1 MGLVHSWYP
10 CSYEDW
16 NKPNLPFGTAGIQSC
31 KGGHNETPPCK
42 VGLILYLLIVFI
54 FRYLIVVS
62 GQMSSR
68 GLVMLM
74 ISIWTFSSV
83 LACPSL
89 LFSTTE
95 TYHGDDNNTAT
106 ACIMVWP
113 DGPQSTSFMDHIYQ
127 VILLLFTYILPL
139 LGLSITYTYLS
150 RVLWKLQW
158 QSSFFGNRDIGSRAK
173 KEMRKV
179 AKMFIVILIIFGVCW
194 LPYNVYFMVLFYY
207 PVSN

>member
-1 MGLVHSWYP
+1 M
-10 CSYEDW
+10 
-16 NKPNLPFGTAGIQSC
+16 
-31 KGGHNETPPCK
+31 
-42 VGLILYLLIVFI
+42 FI

-62 GQMSSR
+62 EQMSSR

-74 ISIWTFSSV
+74 MIIWTFSSV
-83 LACPSL
+83 LASPSL
-89 LFSTTE
+89 LFSTTN
-95 TYHGDDNNTAT
+95 TYHSDDNNTAP

-127 VILLLFTYILPL
+127 VILLLVTYILPL

-158 QSSFFGNRDIGSRAK
+158 QSSGCRDISSRAK

-179 AKMFIVILIIFGVCW
+179 AKMFIVILIVFGVCW

-207 PVSN
+207 PVREDIKTS